1 MQPESAPPSV
11 STNGGPRVVEF
22 ADLFD
27 HLGTVDLRYSATAA
41 ALSGREVSI
50 EGYLSHPHVPGGD
63 LSLVDQPGLC
73 PDCSPV
79 PAAAIC
85 LPGARAPIMADGG
98 SRLILVRGRL
108 EFGLRIVNGTASMLR
123 IMASAVRLVPA
134 SEVRDTS
141 RRTLARTSEA
151 KGH

>member
-1 MQPESAPPSV
+1 MRLESAPPSA
-11 STNGGPRVVEF
+11 STGGGPLVVEF

-27 HLGTVDLRYSATAA
+27 HLGTVDLRYSASIAV
-41 ALSGREVSI
+41 LNGRDVAI
-50 EGYLSHPHVPGGD
+50 EGYLSHPHAPGHD

-85 LPGARAPIMADGG
+85 LPGARAPLTADGCAC
-98 SRLILVRGRL
+98 LVLVRGRL

-123 IMASAVRLVPA
+123 ILASTIRPVERAA
-134 SEVRDTS
+134 
-141 RRTLARTSEA
+141 
-151 KGH
+151 

>member
-1 MQPESAPPSV
+1 MPPESAPASAG
-11 STNGGPRVVEF
+11 TGGGPLMVGF

-27 HLGTVDLRYSATAA
+27 HLGTVDLRYSAAAA
-41 ALSGREVSI
+41 ALNGRDVLI

-63 LSLVDQPGLC
+63 ISLVDQPGLC

-85 LPGARAPIMADGG
+85 LPGARAPLTADGG
-98 SRLILVRGRL
+98 PRLILVRGHL

-123 IMASAVRLVPA
+123 IMASTLRAVEHA
-134 SEVRDTS
+134 
-141 RRTLARTSEA
+141 A
-151 KGH
+151 

>member
-1 MQPESAPPSV
+1 MPLESLPPSA
-11 STNGGPRVVEF
+11 GAGDGPLVVKF

-27 HLGTVDLRYSATAA
+27 HLGTVDLRYSATLA
-41 ALSGREVSI
+41 ALNGRDVLI

-85 LPGARAPIMADGG
+85 LAGARAPLTADGG
-98 SRLILVRGRL
+98 PRPFLVRGRL

-123 IMASAVRLVPA
+123 IMASTVRPVEHA
-134 SEVRDTS
+134 
-141 RRTLARTSEA
+141 A
-151 KGH
+151 

>member
-1 MQPESAPPSV
+1 MRLESAPPSA
-11 STNGGPRVVEF
+11 SAGGGPLVVKF

-27 HLGTVDLRYSATAA
+27 NLGTVDLRYSATLA
-41 ALSGREVSI
+41 ALDGRDVSI

-85 LPGARAPIMADGG
+85 LPGARAPLTADGG
-98 SRLILVRGRL
+98 ARLILVRGRL

-123 IMASAVRLVPA
+123 IMASTVRLVPRFR
-134 SEVRDTS
+134 SS
-141 RRTLARTSEA
+141 
-151 KGH
+151 

>member
-1 MQPESAPPSV
+1 MRLESGPASA
-11 STNGGPRVVEF
+11 SGGDGPLVVEF

-27 HLGTVDLRYSATAA
+27 HLGTIDLRYSATAA
-41 ALSGREVSI
+41 ALNGRDVSI

-85 LPGARAPIMADGG
+85 LPGARAPLTADGG
-98 SRLILVRGRL
+98 PGLVLVGGRL

-123 IMASAVRLVPA
+123 ILACTVRPVEHA
-134 SEVRDTS
+134 
-141 RRTLARTSEA
+141 A
-151 KGH
+151 

>member
-1 MQPESAPPSV
+1 MRLESVPPSA
-11 STNGGPRVVEF
+11 STGGGPLVVEF

-27 HLGTVDLRYSATAA
+27 HLGTVDLRYSATIAT
-41 ALSGREVSI
+41 LNGRDVAI
-50 EGYLSHPHVPGGD
+50 EGYPSHPHAPGHD

-85 LPGARAPIMADGG
+85 LPGARAPLAADDGP
-98 SRLILVRGRL
+98 RLMLVRGRL

-123 IMASAVRLVPA
+123 IMACTIRPA
-134 SEVRDTS
+134 EH
-141 RRTLARTSEA
+141 AA
-151 KGH
+151 

>member
-1 MQPESAPPSV
+1 MLLESAPPSA
-11 STNGGPRVVEF
+11 STGDGPLAVEF

-27 HLGTVDLRYSATAA
+27 DLGTVDLRYKATLA
-41 ALSGREVSI
+41 ALNGRDVSI

-85 LPGARAPIMADGG
+85 LPAARAPLTADGG
-98 SRLILVRGRL
+98 PRLVLVRGRL

-123 IMASAVRLVPA
+123 IMASTVRPVEHA
-134 SEVRDTS
+134 
-141 RRTLARTSEA
+141 A
-151 KGH
+151 

>member
-1 MQPESAPPSV
+1 MLLESAPAPASA
-11 STNGGPRVVEF
+11 VVEPLVVAF

-27 HLGTVDLRYSATAA
+27 HLGTIDLRYGAGAAT
-41 ALSGREVSI
+41 LNGRDVVI

-85 LPGARAPIMADGG
+85 LPGARAPLRADDGP
-98 SRLILVRGRL
+98 SSVRVTGRL

-123 IMASAVRLVPA
+123 IMASTVRPA
-134 SEVRDTS
+134 EHR
-141 RRTLARTSEA
+141 A
-151 KGH
+151 

>member
-1 MQPESAPPSV
+1 MRRESAPPAAV
-11 STNGGPRVVEF
+11 MGGGPLVVQF

-27 HLGTVDLRYSATAA
+27 HLGTVDLRYGAAVA
-41 ALSGREVSI
+41 ALDGRDVVI
-50 EGYLSHPHVPGGD
+50 EGYLSHPHLPGHD

-85 LPGARAPIMADGG
+85 LPGASAPLTADEGP
-98 SRLILVRGRL
+98 RLMRVNGRL

-123 IMASAVRLVPA
+123 IMTSTIRLVEHA
-134 SEVRDTS
+134 
-141 RRTLARTSEA
+141 A
-151 KGH
+151 

>member
-1 MQPESAPPSV
+1 MPLESGPSSA
-11 STNGGPRVVEF
+11 STSGEPLVVEF

-27 HLGTVDLRYSATAA
+27 QLGTVDLRYSATMA
-41 ALSGREVSI
+41 ALNGRDVSI

-85 LPGARAPIMADGG
+85 LPGARAPLTAGG
-98 SRLILVRGRL
+98 GPRLVLVRGRL

-123 IMASAVRLVPA
+123 IMACTVRPVEHA
-134 SEVRDTS
+134 
-141 RRTLARTSEA
+141 A
-151 KGH
+151 

>member
-1 MQPESAPPSV
+1 MRLESAPS
-11 STNGGPRVVEF
+11 STSAGDGPLVVQF

-27 HLGTVDLRYSATAA
+27 HLGTFDLRYSATMA
-41 ALSGREVSI
+41 ALDGRDVVI

-85 LPGARAPIMADGG
+85 LPGARAPLTADDGP
-98 SRLILVRGRL
+98 RLMRVRGRL
-108 EFGLRIVNGTASMLR
+108 EFGLRIVNGAASMLR
-123 IMASAVRLVPA
+123 IMASTVRPVEHA
-134 SEVRDTS
+134 
-141 RRTLARTSEA
+141 A
-151 KGH
+151 

>member
-1 MQPESAPPSV
+1 MRLDGAPRSAGTGDRPLV
-11 STNGGPRVVEF
+11 LGF

-27 HLGTVDLRYSATAA
+27 RLGTVDLRYSATLA
-41 ALSGREVSI
+41 ALDGRDVSI
-50 EGYLSHPHVPGGD
+50 EGYPSHPHVPGGD

-85 LPGARAPIMADGG
+85 LPGARAPIVADGG
-98 SRLILVRGRL
+98 SRLILVSGRL

-123 IMASAVRLVPA
+123 IMAASVRPVERA
-134 SEVRDTS
+134 
-141 RRTLARTSEA
+141 A
-151 KGH
+151 

>member
-1 MQPESAPPSV
+1 MRLESAPPSA
-11 STNGGPRVVEF
+11 STGGEPLVVRF

-27 HLGTVDLRYSATAA
+27 HLGTVDLRYSAAMA
-41 ALSGREVSI
+41 ALDGRDVSI

-85 LPGARAPIMADGG
+85 LPGARAPLTADGG
-98 SRLILVRGRL
+98 PGLILVSGRL

-123 IMASAVRLVPA
+123 IMASTVRLVPRFR
-134 SEVRDTS
+134 SS
-141 RRTLARTSEA
+141 
-151 KGH
+151 

>member
-1 MQPESAPPSV
+1 MPLESAPPSA
-11 STNGGPRVVEF
+11 STDGGPLAVEF

-27 HLGTVDLRYSATAA
+27 HLGTVDLRYSAAMS
-41 ALSGREVSI
+41 ALNGRDVSI
-50 EGYLSHPHVPGGD
+50 EGYLAHPHVPGGD

-85 LPGARAPIMADGG
+85 LPGARAPLTADDGP
-98 SRLILVRGRL
+98 RLVLVRGRL

-123 IMASAVRLVPA
+123 IMASTVRPVEHA
-134 SEVRDTS
+134 
-141 RRTLARTSEA
+141 A
-151 KGH
+151 

>member
-1 MQPESAPPSV
+1 MPLESGPSSA
-11 STNGGPRVVEF
+11 STDGGPLVVAF

-27 HLGTVDLRYSATAA
+27 HLGTVDLRYSATMA
-41 ALSGREVSI
+41 ALNGREVSI

-85 LPGARAPIMADGG
+85 LPGARPPLTADGG
-98 SRLILVRGRL
+98 PRLVLVRGRL

-123 IMASAVRLVPA
+123 IMACTVRPVEHA
-134 SEVRDTS
+134 
-141 RRTLARTSEA
+141 A
-151 KGH
+151 